1 MFSKKIVMNRLKT
14 HGNYIGGFN
23 MHASSQNS
31 YNVAVTAIIPYLG
44 WKAEE
49 VEQTNLGYIIYSVIK
64 VPSGYLT

>member
-1 MFSKKIVMNRLKT
+1 MNRLKT

-31 YNVAVTAIIPYLG
+31 YNVAVTAILPYLG

-49 VEQTNLGYIIYSVIK
+49 VEQTNLGYILYI
-64 VPSGYLT
+64 L